1 MAETAYTIGGVAQT
15 VANADAEAASGY
27 DFSFTNTLPNTDI
40 SAKKNWPEGQ
50 TVPANTTV
58 QLTLSATVP
67 GEGENA
73 EPVVHTISSSVT
85 TVVTLNGTESP
96 AWTHTWNDL
105 PKYDTAGKLIT
116 YTVAETAYTI
126 GGVEQTAANADAEA
140 ASGYDFSFTNEL
152 PSTNIRIV
160 KVKHES
166 NPEVR
171 LSGAKFQLKKDD
183 GTGNYVNVRDEVT
196 IPASGEYT
204 FSDLADGQ
212 YKLVE
217 IQPPAGY
224 NMMSQEIIF
233 TITGGTVTTENSSSI
248 TTVTYTAVQEAV
260 ADDPAT
266 TDVNEAQDAVP
277 ATFIVGNIPGVEL
290 PATGG
295 SGTTLYTVTGLSLM
309 AAALWLILR
318 RKREA
323 A

>member
-1 MAETAYTIGGVAQT
+1 M
-15 VANADAEAASGY
+15 
-27 DFSFTNTLPNTDI
+27 
-40 SAKKNWPEGQ
+40 
-50 TVPANTTV
+50 
-58 QLTLSATVP
+58 
-67 GEGENA
+67 
-73 EPVVHTISSSVT
+73 
-85 TVVTLNGTESP
+85 
-96 AWTHTWNDL
+96 
-105 PKYDTAGKLIT
+105 
-116 YTVAETAYTI
+116 AETAYTI